1 MIRNRLSE
9 LLSERGLKTSRVAKE
24 VSIARSSLT
33 SMIQNDS
40 EMVRYDAIDKLC
52 NYLNVS
58 PEDFFEHIP
67 LNFDFSFDEEPRV
80 NITKRKKRP
89 TNFDFN
95 EMLGLEYFEFEM
107 LVDVKTPRN
116 DKINFDLELKCIG
129 AARDNHLRQQLV
141 FNISNEEEN
150 AALKKYVDELTPG
163 LRNVLFKKI
172 TKQLNDYVLPIV
184 KNNVENYSVTYVDS
198 NTEKT
203 LHNEILQSQVYLVS
217 DIFREY

>member
-80 NITKRKKRP
+80 KFIKTKDTP
-89 TNFDFN
+89 SNFEFS
-95 EMLGLEYFEFEM
+95 EALGLESFEFEI
-107 LVDVKTPRN
+107 LVDVITSRN
-116 DKINFDLELKCIG
+116 DKLNFDLELRCIG
-129 AARDNHLRQQLV
+129 AARDNHYRQQLI
-141 FNISNEEEN
+141 FGISNESEN
-150 AALKKYVDELTPG
+150 MELKKYIDELTPG
-163 LRNVLFKKI
+163 LRNVLFKKLI
-172 TKQLNDYVLPIV
+172 KQLNDYILPIV
-184 KNNVENYSVTYVDS
+184 KENTENYSVTHVDS
-198 NTEKT
+198 KVEKT
-203 LHNEILQSQVYLVS
+203 FHNEILQSQIYLVS